1 MSKDHLPD
9 IYLRFRDGFPGVADA
24 LDKLGEAVDG
34 SGPLDERTARLV
46 KLGLAIGSE
55 AEGAVRSNVRKALA
69 AGATADEVRQ
79 VALLAITTCGFPSA
93 IAGVGWVDEVLAKE
107 G

>member
-1 MSKDHLPD
+1 MTQDHLPNV
-9 IYLRFRDGFPGVADA
+9 YLRFRDGFPGVADA

-34 SGPLDERTARLV
+34 AGPLDERTARLV

-55 AEGAVRSNVRKALA
+55 AEGSVRSNVRKALG

-79 VALLAITTCGFPSA
+79 VAILAITTCGFPTA
-93 IAGVGWVDEVLAKE
+93 IAGIGWVDEVLAKE
-107 G
+107 A